1 MIIVGCKFPKLWS
14 LITLIWVFPTVK
26 IIFLFV
32 KPLEPWRPFYELE
45 RFFKKVKFE
54 DRLWKLWLSNK
65 KNYFIM
71 KCSLT
76 LLLSEDVNRFVVF
89 VVILY
94 KIGQS
99 HSCSTFPRKKAKQL
113 EVSFSFV
120 AISSTLVINCDEYDV
135 NPLHYQK
142 PIFVAW
148 NWCVT
153 ISLLLWPQHRESEK
167 RTGQFCLR
175 IDRNHS
181 F

>member
-14 LITLIWVFPTVK
+14 LITLIWVFPIVK

-94 KIGQS
+94 KNCPVAFLLDSPSYYVRILLNNTAHYFFIMRHFSVICNHFSSQLQLLSIKVQS
-99 HSCSTFPRKKAKQL
+99 ARDLDIIKCS
-113 EVSFSFV
+113 
-120 AISSTLVINCDEYDV
+120 
-135 NPLHYQK
+135 
-142 PIFVAW
+142 
-148 NWCVT
+148 
-153 ISLLLWPQHRESEK
+153 
-167 RTGQFCLR
+167 
-175 IDRNHS
+175 
-181 F
+181 